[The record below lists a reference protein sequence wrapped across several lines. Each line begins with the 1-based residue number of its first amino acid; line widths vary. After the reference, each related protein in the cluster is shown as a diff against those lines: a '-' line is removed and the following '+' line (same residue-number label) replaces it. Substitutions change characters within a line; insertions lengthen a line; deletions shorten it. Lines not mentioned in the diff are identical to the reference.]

1 MESDQITGEDVCA
14 HHSVYTPVFK
24 FDVIIEPIPLLAMP
38 SPCGTDC
45 SPGAGI
51 IIGCPTPT
59 GPTSERDVARSSSS
73 DDRPGPGPF
82 GAIVT
87 IGISSCP
94 TPEQNQVV
102 AVDSRRV
109 PGASVPNPI
118 VDRAIK
124 QKYTPSDS
132 GNDSSRNSVSAP
144 TTM

>member
-1 MESDQITGEDVCA
+1 MIQRLIDLCKSNTCIAFFDVPTDNPNTQHLGKVDGIRLPLSTSSPRLYMAGHSSDSCSDSSG
-14 HHSVYTPVFK
+14 SVYTPVFK

-38 SPCGTDC
+38 SPCGTVC

-94 TPEQNQVV
+94 TV
-102 AVDSRRV
+102 
-109 PGASVPNPI
+109 
-118 VDRAIK
+118 
-124 QKYTPSDS
+124 
-132 GNDSSRNSVSAP
+132 
-144 TTM
+144 